1 MTSRRYR
8 PSSGNPSVT
17 IALLSGLAALYLLS
31 ALLGGA
37 DWSQFINGVSAAGLA
52 EIGGNARV
60 LSAEQGQW
68 WRLITATLLHGGI
81 AHLVMNSF
89 ALWNLGSQLEEGIGW
104 RELLFAYVVTGVSG
118 SMMSTFF
125 GNPVVVSIGA
135 SGAIFGLLGFL
146 VAHGARNINEL
157 TRQLSRNGSTLVIA
171 LLIPF
176 LIPNVDNWAHIGGVS
191 SGLVMGYLYRSPPA
205 FWRNIFGYGSAL
217 VLLLGALQI
226 GRLALPLI
234 RF

>member
-8 PSSGNPSVT
+8 PSSGNNPPVT
-17 IALLSGLAALYLLS
+17 TALLIALAALYFLS

-37 DWSQFINGVSAAGLA
+37 DWAQFINGVSAAGLA

-60 LSAEQGQW
+60 LSADRGEW
-68 WRLITATLLHGGI
+68 WRLITATLLHGSI
-81 AHLVMNSF
+81 VHLGMNGF
-89 ALWNLGSQLEEGIGW
+89 ALWNLGSQLEEGVGW
-104 RELLFAYVVTGVSG
+104 QELLFAYVVTGISG
-118 SMMSTFF
+118 SVMSTYF
-125 GNPVVVSIGA
+125 GNPVIVSIGA

-146 VAHGARNINEL
+146 VAHGARNMDEL

-191 SGLVMGYLYRSPPA
+191 SGLVMGYLYRNPPA
-205 FWRNIFGYGSAL
+205 FWRNIFGYASAL
-217 VLLLGALQI
+217 VLALGALQI
-226 GRLALPLI
+226 ARLALPLL
-234 RF
+234 

>member
-8 PSSGNPSVT
+8 RSSGNPT
-17 IALLSGLAALYLLS
+17 ITTALLIGLSALYLLS

-37 DWSQFINGVSAAGLA
+37 DWSQFISGVSAAGLA

-60 LSAEQGQW
+60 LSADRGEW
-68 WRLITATLLHGGI
+68 WRLITATLLHGSVV
-81 AHLVMNSF
+81 HLVMNGF
-89 ALWNLGSQLEEGIGW
+89 ALWNIGAQLEEGIGW
-104 RELLFAYVVTGVSG
+104 QELLFAYVVTGISG
-118 SMMSTFF
+118 SAMSTFF
-125 GNPVVVSIGA
+125 GNPVAVSIGA

-146 VAHGARNINEL
+146 VAHGTRNMAEL

-191 SGLVMGYLYRSPPA
+191 SGLIMGYLYRNPPT
-205 FWRNIFGYGSAL
+205 FWRTVFGYGSAIIL
-217 VLLLGALQI
+217 ILGAAQI
-226 GRLALPLI
+226 ARLALPLL
-234 RF
+234 